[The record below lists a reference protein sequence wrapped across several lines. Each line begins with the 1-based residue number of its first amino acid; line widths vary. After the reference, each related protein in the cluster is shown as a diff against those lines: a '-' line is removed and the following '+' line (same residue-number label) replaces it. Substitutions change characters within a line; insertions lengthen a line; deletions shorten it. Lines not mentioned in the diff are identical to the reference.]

1 MQIAPITHEV
11 LLNLFPEKHWAFI
24 HKQDS
29 IWSLCRNLEHE
40 YLHAQAQD
48 DKRGVT
54 SLRQHRLRE
63 QYWSVVDELKKLEN
77 EHYGQ
82 CAQLIKLGLYEPKQ
96 GSTHSAEATT
106 KPQSC
111 SRESHYKCNSEQSQ
125 WCSKCAERRR
135 EKEEIKQEREKK
147 KKDLIRS
154 TDEKMKELEK
164 THQAS
169 KEAVRQFSEC
179 MKASINAC
187 RQHMELPSCSSMT
200 SIQLCK
206 TSQTSDEH
214 TNVLSMTEDSGSSIL
229 KGNGPE
235 RTQNS
240 S

>member
-82 CAQLIKLGLYEPKQ
+82 RAQLMKLGLYEPKQ
-96 GSTHSAEATT
+96 GSTHRAEATT
-106 KPQSC
+106 KPQSR
-111 SRESHYKCNSEQSQ
+111 SRESHSKCNSEQSQ
-125 WCSKCAERRR
+125 RRSKCAERRR
-135 EKEEIKQEREKK
+135 EEEEIKQEREKK
-147 KKDLIRS
+147 MMDLIRS
-154 TDEKMKELEK
+154 TDGKMQELEK
-164 THQAS
+164 AHQAS
-169 KEAVRQFSEC
+169 KEAVRQFSKC
-179 MKASINAC
+179 VKASINAC
-187 RQHMELPSCSSMT
+187 RQHKELPSSSSMT

-206 TSQTSDEH
+206 TSQPSDEH
-214 TNVLSMTEDSGSSIL
+214 TNVSSMTEDSGSSIL
-229 KGNGPE
+229 EENGSE
-235 RTQNS
+235 RIQD
-240 S
+240 